1 MSRLA
6 EPATLCFVASLLS
19 RLLSSST
26 PSATF
31 QVLWKCR
38 SHPSRNDALVV
49 KRTSRPARTG
59 THGIPETGCGGPRGR
74 PDPVFRRA
82 RFVRTTHPKAA
93 LARLAPHRR
102 PLAYREE
109 EGGPPL
115 GRPYPFGF
123 LFGLTARGESTPHE
137 PQDVPRAESG
147 GLCACGALSPR
158 VGGANRCA
166 IHSTVF
172 RGEGKPL
179 PTPHPRGAARREGP
193 PSEFHHRLLSLRET
207 RGGFEST
214 MNPAWF
220 DGLHMPLETPGC
232 EALEAACDDGACRGR

>member
-1 MSRLA
+1 MEMS
-6 EPATLCFVASLLS
+6 ESN
-19 RLLSSST
+19 
-26 PSATF
+26 
-31 QVLWKCR
+31 
-38 SHPSRNDALVV
+38 SHSDAIVV
-49 KRTSRPARTG
+49 KRAP
-59 THGIPETGCGGPRGR
+59 
-74 PDPVFRRA
+74 RRA
-82 RFVRTTHPKAA
+82 GRDHRQGTRKLGAGVHGDDLTQCSAAHVLCAPHTRRRRFP
-93 LARLAPHRR
+93 RLAPHRR

-179 PTPHPRGAARREGP
+179 PTPHPRGAARRRRAA
-193 PSEFHHRLLSLRET
+193 SEFHHRLLSLRET
-207 RGGFEST
+207 RGGLRVHDEPGLVST
-214 MNPAWF
+214 VSTCRSNSGMRSAGG
-220 DGLHMPLETPGC
+220 GLRRRRLPGSLSGAG
-232 EALEAACDDGACRGR
+232 EGTRALLV